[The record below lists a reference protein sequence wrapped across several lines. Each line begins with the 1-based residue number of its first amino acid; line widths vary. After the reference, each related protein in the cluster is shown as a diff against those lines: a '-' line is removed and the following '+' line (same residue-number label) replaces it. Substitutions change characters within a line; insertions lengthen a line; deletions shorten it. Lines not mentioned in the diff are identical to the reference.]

1 MNAAPGTVRTV
12 LGDVAAADLGVT
24 NYHEH
29 LFQVTPLLPGEELDD
44 EAASQAEFGHAVDAG
59 LQAMVDAT
67 PIGLGRRPTA
77 TARIS
82 AALGLHVVATA
93 GVHHEGHYPADHW
106 IRRVDDLDARLVAEL
121 VDGQPI
127 EDGPAPG
134 AVATGPDGAPVRAGI
149 LKGGIGYWSISSF
162 ERRTLDALAVAHART
177 GAPIMVHLEEG
188 SAAHEV
194 LDLLVTGG
202 VAEQSVILAH
212 VDRSPDRFLFAELAD
227 RGAWLGCD
235 GAARLKRWP
244 ESMLIDC
251 LAATVEAGHADRILL
266 GGDVARRSRYL
277 SYGGMP
283 GVGYLTRR
291 FVPRL
296 RQAVGPGT
304 IHRFL
309 VDNPAAALQWR
320 QP

>member
-1 MNAAPGTVRTV
+1 MSIRTV
-12 LGDVAAADLGVT
+12 LGDIAPDELGVT

-44 EAASQAEFGHAVDAG
+44 EAASQAEFGHAVDDG

-67 PIGLGRRPTA
+67 PIGLGRRPA
-77 TARIS
+77 TVARLS

-93 GVHHEGHYPADHW
+93 GVHHEGHYPASHW
-106 IRRVDDLDARLVAEL
+106 IREVDDLGARLLAEL

-127 EDGPAPG
+127 EDGPSVA
-134 AVATGPDGAPVRAGI
+134 AVARDPDGEPVRAGI
-149 LKGGIGYWSISSF
+149 LKGGIGYWSISPF
-162 ERRTLDALAVAHART
+162 ERRTLDALSAAHART

-194 LDLLVTGG
+194 LDLLAAGG

-212 VDRSPDRFLFAELAD
+212 VDRSPDRFLFSELAA

-235 GAARLKRWP
+235 GAARLKKWP

-251 LAATVEAGHADRILL
+251 LAATVEAGHGDRVLL

-277 SYGGMP
+277 AHGGMP

-296 RQAVGPGT
+296 RGVVGPAAVR
-304 IHRFL
+304 RFL
-309 VDNPAAALQWR
+309 VDNPATALQWR
-320 QP
+320 SV